1 MPTWVLSPDSEG
13 HKGPRAWLKKL
24 PIRSGQGMLIGFRG
38 QQGPIPQAGRSLT
51 LLSLEHVG
59 SPLLGP
65 SRDPHDT
72 SLVSMATSVSTL
84 TAVGRDYKFVI
95 SCLGL
100 ALRLLQ
106 PPAPHV
112 LVGLIC
118 LLSAGRS
125 RLSWSPGYFLLPRA
139 RIAVSPEELGHR
151 ETLASALGIPGC
163 ARARALGSN
172 YLQMS
177 WAAVWCLHTGPGA
190 MERGTLSL
198 LWSPSPLVPW
208 RLGPAEFLH

>member
-13 HKGPRAWLKKL
+13 HKGPQAWLKKL

-72 SLVSMATSVSTL
+72 PLVSMATSVSTL

-112 LVGLIC
+112 LVGLYLFIIC
-118 LLSAGRS
+118 WKKQIELEP
-125 RLSWSPGYFLLPRA
+125 RLF
-139 RIAVSPEELGHR
+139 
-151 ETLASALGIPGC
+151 
-163 ARARALGSN
+163 
-172 YLQMS
+172 
-177 WAAVWCLHTGPGA
+177 
-190 MERGTLSL
+190 
-198 LWSPSPLVPW
+198 PSPQGKNRCVP
-208 RLGPAEFLH
+208 GGTGTP